1 MELRAEVALAKRA
14 LASSLFPIFYRPAAT
29 ERPILARPP
38 RLAAKW
44 ALRIRDSFKIRL
56 LSFMTDKEDEE
67 RRGRKRVALGGM
79 RNEPPYFSVGKAS
92 ELAEVSDDL

>member
-1 MELRAEVALAKRA
+1 M
-14 LASSLFPIFYRPAAT
+14 
-29 ERPILARPP
+29 
-38 RLAAKW
+38 
-44 ALRIRDSFKIRL
+44 
-56 LSFMTDKEDEE
+56 LSFTTDKEDEE